1 MQMRKFNPKEGQAF
15 QGDIAIVPM
24 PASIA
29 IATTDEIKPRDGRLI
44 IQEGE
49 VSGHHHAIAL
59 PRVRNFRPETRQL
72 GDPAVATPDRKLGRL
87 FGGKGNAANK
97 QTIGSAR
104 LYRDAAAVEA
114 LRRAGILTRTDLAI
128 GCLVVEGEPA
138 IVSHEEHDAIAL
150 PPGNYY
156 VGRQIESAGAE
167 ERVVAD

>member
-1 MQMRKFNPKEGQAF
+1 MQVRNFDPKEGQAF

-59 PRVRNFRPETRQL
+59 PRVRNFRADTRQL
-72 GDPAVATPDRKLGRL
+72 DPLAIRDRKLRRA
-87 FGGKGNAANK
+87 FGGKSK
-97 QTIGSAR
+97 QTVASAR
-104 LYRDAAAVEA
+104 LYRDPAAVEA
-114 LRRAGILTRTDLAI
+114 LRRAGILARTDLAI

-138 IVSHEEHDAIAL
+138 IVAHEEHDTISL

-167 ERVVAD
+167 ERVVED